1 MDRLRDGARYVVRG
15 QLARDDRGRSW
26 APVMT
31 RAGKRG
37 WVAAWA
43 TSWVG
48 TAVPRTS
55 LHLRKDHS
63 VFAKSLGPVKA
74 GSRVAIVNSARDR
87 YDRAWLKVRTPNGR
101 VGWVA
106 AWLTRP

>member
-1 MDRLRDGARYVVRG
+1 VIT
-15 QLARDDRGRSW
+15 RS
-26 APVMT
+26 
-31 RAGKRG
+31 GKKG

-43 TSWVG
+43 TSFAG
-48 TAVPRTS
+48 TTVTRAS

-63 VFAKSLGPVKA
+63 VFAKSLGQVRA
-74 GSRVAIVNSARDR
+74 GLRVSILTSARDR